1 MWLSS
6 ERKVTKKKRYKNAT
20 YTTQLV
26 EHIEGTLTMEVNN
39 NLNSI
44 MSSEEEECNSPAKKS
59 HGNRVSKSKQESC
72 KDPEMISYGD
82 SHKLDIQ
89 SSVKAQVQIESAGT
103 GQRESSLVWFRGHDL
118 RLDDNPA
125 LLAAL
130 ERKTKC
136 YAIFLWSPNSFGR
149 WYPSKPWLWW
159 LRSSLLVLERE
170 LIKLGVKLL
179 CRNGLA
185 EEELPSVVREI
196 GATVIFWNRAY
207 EPIYLKAEERVISM
221 FSGSTVKLVSFKS
234 ELFVE
239 PWELQNDHSPFFP
252 DFHSYMRAWMLQ
264 LPPPEPLSIS
274 KQYCTSLPYTE
285 LENQVG
291 QLDLLSK
298 EDIEAF
304 ESKNNWKPGCR
315 QAQRTLKAFLS
326 DSFDKFGAARYRRS
340 LTGTSKLS
348 PHLKFGELSVKR
360 IFYMVRKRVANNR
373 ENWYLYSQAA
383 KAFLKNLC
391 LREYAYHILYYYPN
405 AIDTPLQ
412 SVFNLFPWERDYS
425 LLDRWSVGHTGYPM
439 VDAAIRE
446 LRSTGWIHNI
456 LRFLLA
462 SFLTR
467 YLLLPWQL
475 GAHFLYSHLIDGDLA
490 ANTLGWQWTAGCNT
504 DSFPLSCLVNPIGM
518 GRKYDSSGTYVRQ
531 WIPELASLQDKYIH
545 CPWQAPED
553 VLANAN
559 ITLGKTYPFPIVDV
573 SFARSR
579 AKEALRIMRQVVDG
593 QHLPKSLSSPTV
605 NDVIEEWPDEEIG
618 EESNR
623 MLEETSMTEQGSSA
637 LSLLPSLW
645 QLLQYDSPPSLPVSS
660 LEHLLF
666 NSENEDDE
674 LMLNDLSFQKE
685 DETAYFHL
693 ESRDDSSSY
702 MTNKLDQ
709 LTAAQS
715 NISNFVG
722 SYSPSM
728 GQQHVSQV
736 FLPTWM
742 STPYSAQE
750 RRSYSEDV
758 HLETAVYAQNN
769 FHRRIPSAET
779 NLNYL
784 YQPFLDNSTQE
795 TVHMGPFYGNPVSHK
810 LESYPSEHRMTDVSP
825 SSSMLTFPSTK
836 RKVKAT
842 AHSSAPMEESTQ
854 KWNDISSHPDDSPEI
869 ITINMEGMQESR
881 RETTGTTKR
890 VRQTQLKRKQLMTA
904 HSSHNRTSLSQ
915 KTSSSDWRQPP
926 QTSEE
931 RRAMLEIVAKDNQH
945 EGQLFAQFLLQYY
958 ELTDNVDR
966 RISRDFVRVRNMKDL
981 FHQWCP
987 DKKKLLKIYKIKS
1000 FLSDIL
1006 NLEVTGEWDRHLHGG
1021 VRGPY
1026 VYGICPVEQKEQT
1039 MEAP

>member
-1 MWLSS
+1 MWMNY
-6 ERKVTKKKRYKNAT
+6 EKKVTRKKRYKNAN
-20 YTTQLV
+20 YTTQL
-26 EHIEGTLTMEVNN
+26 EQFEKSEENSTMQV
-39 NLNSI
+39 SI
-44 MSSEEEECNSPAKKS
+44 AGSTHVSSEEEEQDDLPAKKG
-59 HGNRVSKSKQESC
+59 HDNRPSRTKQITHVHTEMVSNIGSSEPNVK
-72 KDPEMISYGD
+72 PT
-82 SHKLDIQ
+82 IQ
-89 SSVKAQVQIESAGT
+89 TQQQSIAV
-103 GQRESSLVWFRGHDL
+103 QRESSLIWFRGHDL

-130 ERKTKC
+130 ERRTEC
-136 YAIFLWSPNSFGR
+136 YAVFIWSPNSFGR

-170 LIKLGVKLL
+170 LIKVGVKLL

-185 EEELPSVVREI
+185 EKELLSVVRETNS
-196 GATVIFWNRAY
+196 TVIFWNRAY
-207 EPIYLKAEERVISM
+207 EPLYLKTEERVISA
-221 FSGSTVKLVSFKS
+221 FSGSDVKLVSFKS
-234 ELFVE
+234 ELLIE

-264 LPPPEPLSIS
+264 LPPLEPLSIN
-274 KQYCTSLPYTE
+274 KQYCTSLPYAY
-285 LENQVG
+285 LENQVDK
-291 QLDLLSK
+291 LDLLS
-298 EDIEAF
+298 EEEIEAF
-304 ESKNNWKPGCR
+304 ESRNTWKPGCR
-315 QAQRTLKAFLS
+315 QAKRTLKAFLN
-326 DSFDKFGAARYRRS
+326 DSFDKFGVARHRRS
-340 LTGTSKLS
+340 LTGTSRLS

-360 IFYMVRKRVANNR
+360 IFDWVRKRFANHH

-391 LREYAYHILYYYPN
+391 LREYSYHILYYYPN
-405 AIDTPLQ
+405 AVDTPLQ

-425 LLDRWSVGHTGYPM
+425 LLERFSVGHTGYPM

-531 WIPELASLQDKYIH
+531 WIPELASLPDRYIH

-553 VLANAN
+553 ILSNAN
-559 ITLGKTYPFPIVDV
+559 ITLGKTYPFPIIDV

-579 AKEALRIMRQVVDG
+579 AKEALRIMKQIIDG

-618 EESNR
+618 TEGTNR
-623 MLEETSMTEQGSSA
+623 MLEEASMTEQGSSA

-666 NSENEDDE
+666 NSENEDED

-685 DETAYFHL
+685 DEAAYFHL
-693 ESRDDSSSY
+693 ESRDDPSSY

-728 GQQHVSQV
+728 GQQHQV

-742 STPYSAQE
+742 PTPYSAQE

-769 FHRRIPSAET
+769 FHQSIPSAEA
-779 NLNYL
+779 NLNCL
-784 YQPFLDNSTQE
+784 YQPFLDNGTQE
-795 TVHMGPFYGNPVSHK
+795 IVHLGPFYHK
-810 LESYPSEHRMTDVSP
+810 CESNPSEHRMMDVSSSF
-825 SSSMLTFPSTK
+825 SSSTSRQMKWISRSSFPMEQMPQKWTDSSRHTNDSPRVTIINGEDTQEGRREQTGTK
-836 RKVKAT
+836 R
-842 AHSSAPMEESTQ
+842 
-854 KWNDISSHPDDSPEI
+854 
-869 ITINMEGMQESR
+869 G
-881 RETTGTTKR
+881 
-890 VRQTQLKRKQLMTA
+890 RQTQVKRRQLMTT
-904 HSSHNRTSLSQ
+904 HSSHNTTSLSQ
-915 KTSSSDWRQPP
+915 ETSSDLQRPP
-926 QTSEE
+926 QTSKE
-931 RRAMLEIVAKDNQH
+931 RHAMLEMVAKDDQH
-945 EGQLFAQFLLQYY
+945 EGQLFAQFLLQFY

-966 RISRDFVRVRNMKDL
+966 RSSRDFVRVRNMKDL

-987 DKKKLLKIYKIKS
+987 EKKKLLKIYKIKS

-1006 NLEVTGEWDRHLHGG
+1006 NLEVTGEWDRHQHGG

-1026 VYGICPVEQKEQT
+1026 VYGICPIIEHKEQT
-1039 MEAP
+1039 MEEGPS